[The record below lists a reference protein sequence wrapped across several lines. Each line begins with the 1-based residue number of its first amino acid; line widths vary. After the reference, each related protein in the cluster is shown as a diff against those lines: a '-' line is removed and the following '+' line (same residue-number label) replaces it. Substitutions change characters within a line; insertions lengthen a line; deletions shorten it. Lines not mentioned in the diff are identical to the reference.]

1 MPIGYDIKPRIVP
14 KEADVLII
22 GAGANGLEA
31 GAYLAKAGARV
42 VVLERRYEM
51 GGGLLTEE
59 VALPGYLHNTHAVYM
74 MMADYA
80 PLYEDFNV
88 EAEYNVKHIYPPL
101 QFVMPLKD
109 GRAVCI
115 YSDVEKTCANFA
127 QFSKRDA
134 ESYRELAKMSQECVD
149 EFIGPATYAP
159 PLSIIDAVTKM
170 QATKAGRLVMEYSE
184 KTALEIVEGHFENEH
199 IRGLMLYT
207 LCHWGVEYDQSG
219 LGFLCLLYL
228 DRSRNYR
235 LARGGSHV
243 MAQALGKVIHENKG
257 VTVNN
262 VRIKRIIMDGGA
274 AKGVELDDGSTVMA
288 KAVIS
293 TIDPHQTF
301 LGLIGED
308 KLEGEFAGKIKS
320 WQWEKYGLCGVHL
333 DLEEAPKFTAAAK
346 DKGLNEGFVYVLGF
360 ETERDVIEEF
370 DAIYKGELLSDIRF
384 NCCFPSV
391 HDPKQAPKG
400 RCTGLISSMAPYDLK
415 NGGKDKWLNYKFRQ
429 EYIDKSIATL
439 TKYAPNIVRDKVLE
453 TYISTPADV
462 ENKLADMV
470 KGGIKQGQYHPLQ
483 MGYNRPNDECSSTRT
498 PIKNL
503 YVGGASTYPGGCVIW
518 GPGYI
523 VANAVA
529 EDLGIKKWWKEP
541 EKVTRAKK
549 LGLL

>member
-1 MPIGYDIKPRIVP
+1 M
-14 KEADVLII
+14 
-22 GAGANGLEA
+22 
-31 GAYLAKAGARV
+31 
-42 VVLERRYEM
+42 
-51 GGGLLTEE
+51 
-59 VALPGYLHNTHAVYM
+59 
-74 MMADYA
+74 
-80 PLYEDFNV
+80 
-88 EAEYNVKHIYPPL
+88 
-101 QFVMPLKD
+101 
-109 GRAVCI
+109 
-115 YSDVEKTCANFA
+115 
-127 QFSKRDA
+127 
-134 ESYRELAKMSQECVD
+134 
-149 EFIGPATYAP
+149 
-159 PLSIIDAVTKM
+159 
-170 QATKAGRLVMEYSE
+170 
-184 KTALEIVEGHFENEH
+184 
-199 IRGLMLYT
+199 
-207 LCHWGVEYDQSG
+207 
-219 LGFLCLLYL
+219 
-228 DRSRNYR
+228 
-235 LARGGSHV
+235 
-243 MAQALGKVIHENKG
+243 
-257 VTVNN
+257 
-262 VRIKRIIMDGGA
+262 
-274 AKGVELDDGSTVMA
+274 DDGATVMA

-308 KLEGEFAGKIKS
+308 KLEGDFADKIKS

-333 DLEEAPKFTAAAK
+333 DLEEAPNFTVAAK

-415 NGGKDKWLNYKFRQ
+415 KGGKDKWLNYKFRQ

-498 PIKNL
+498 PVKNL

-523 VANAVA
+523 AANAVT

>member
-31 GAYLAKAGARV
+31 GAYLAKAGVKV
-42 VVLERRYEM
+42 VVLEKRFEM

-59 VALPGYLHNTHAVYM
+59 VTHPDYIHNTHAIYM

-80 PLYEDFNV
+80 PLYQDFNV
-88 EAEYNVKHIYPPL
+88 EEYNVKHIYPPL
-101 QFVMPLKD
+101 QFVMPLSD

-127 QFSKRDA
+127 QFSKHDA
-134 ESYRELAKMSQECVD
+134 ASYRDLAKMCHECVD

-170 QATKAGRLVMEYSE
+170 QATEAGKIVMEYSE
-184 KTALEIVEGHFENEH
+184 RTARDIVEEHFENEH
-199 IRGLMLYT
+199 IRALLLYT
-207 LCHWGVEYDQSG
+207 LCHWGVEYDQAG

-228 DRSRNYR
+228 DRAHNYR
-235 LARGGSHV
+235 MVRGGTHI

-262 VRIKRIIMDGGA
+262 VRIKRIIIEGGA
-274 AKGVELDDGSTVMA
+274 AKGVELDDGTTIKA

-301 LGLIGED
+301 LDLIGED
-308 KLEGEFAGKIKS
+308 KLEKDFVDKIKS
-320 WQWEKYGLCGVHL
+320 WQWEKYSLCGVHL
-333 DLEEAPKFTAAAK
+333 ALEEAPDFTVAAK
-346 DKGLNEGFVYVLGF
+346 NKEFNNAFVYLLGF
-360 ETERDVIEEF
+360 ETEKDVIEEF
-370 DAIYKGELLSDIRF
+370 DAIYKGELLPDARF

-391 HDPKQAPKG
+391 HDPKQAPPG
-400 RCTGLISSMAPYDLK
+400 RHTGLISTMAPCDLK
-415 NGGKDKWLNYKFRQ
+415 DGGKDKWLNYKFRQ
-429 EYIDKSIATL
+429 EYVDKCIATL
-439 TKYAPNIVRDKVLE
+439 TRYAPNITRDQVME

-498 PIKNL
+498 PVKNL
-503 YVGGASTYPGGCVIW
+503 YVGGASTYPGGCIIW
-518 GPGYI
+518 GPGYN
-523 VANAVA
+523 VANAVVA
-529 EDLGIKKWWKEP
+529 DMGITKWWKEP

>member
-1 MPIGYDIKPRIVP
+1 MAVGYNIKPRIVP
-14 KEADVLII
+14 QEADVLII

-31 GAYLAKAGARV
+31 GAYLAKAGAKV

-59 VALPGYLHNTHAVYM
+59 IALPGYLHNTHAVYM
-74 MMADYA
+74 MMTDYA
-80 PLYEDFNV
+80 PLYQDFDV
-88 EAEYNVKHIYPPL
+88 EEQYNVKHIYPPL
-101 QFVMPLKD
+101 QFAMPLSD

-115 YSDVEKTCANFA
+115 YADVERTCANFA
-127 QFSKRDA
+127 RFSQRDA
-134 ESYRELAKMSQECVD
+134 ASYRDLARMSYDCVD

-159 PLSIIDAVTKM
+159 PLSIIDSVIKM
-170 QATKAGRLVMEYSE
+170 QATKAGKLVMEYSE
-184 KTALEIVEGHFENEH
+184 KTAQEIVEENFENEH
-199 IRGLMLYT
+199 IRALMLYNM
-207 LCHWGVEYDQSG
+207 CHWGVEYDQSG

-228 DRSRNYR
+228 DRSHNYR
-235 LARGGSHV
+235 MVRGGSHV

-262 VRIKRIIMDGGA
+262 VRIKRIIVEGGA
-274 AKGVELDDGSTVMA
+274 AKGVELDDGATVKA
-288 KAVIS
+288 KVVIS

-308 KLEGEFAGKIKS
+308 KLEGDFADKIKS

-333 DLEEAPKFTAAAK
+333 DLEEAPNFTIAAK
-346 DKGLNEGFVYVLGF
+346 DKELNNAFVYVLGF
-360 ETERDVIEEF
+360 ENMQDVMDEF
-370 DAIYKGELLSDIRF
+370 DAIYKGELPSENRF

-391 HDPKQAPKG
+391 HDPRQAPQG
-400 RCTGLISSMAPYDLK
+400 RCTGLLSSMAPYDLK
-415 NGGKDKWLNYKFRQ
+415 NGGKDKWLNYRFRQ
-429 EYIDKSIATL
+429 EYINKSIATL

-503 YVGGASTYPGGCVIW
+503 YVGGASVYPGGCVIW
-518 GPGYI
+518 GPGYN

-529 EDLGIKKWWKEP
+529 DDLDIKKWWKEP

>member
-1 MPIGYDIKPRIVP
+1 MAVGYNIKPRIVP
-14 KEADVLII
+14 QEADVLII

-31 GAYLAKAGARV
+31 GAYLAKAGAKI

-59 VALPGYLHNTHAVYM
+59 IALPGYLHNTHAVYM
-74 MMADYA
+74 MMTDYA
-80 PLYEDFNV
+80 PLYQDFDV
-88 EAEYNVKHIYPPL
+88 EEKYNVKHIYPPL
-101 QFVMPLKD
+101 QFAMPLSD

-115 YSDVEKTCANFA
+115 YADVERTCANFA
-127 QFSKRDA
+127 RFSQRDA
-134 ESYRELAKMSQECVD
+134 ASYRDLARMSYDCVD

-159 PLSIIDAVTKM
+159 PLSIIDSVIKM
-170 QATKAGRLVMEYSE
+170 QATKAGKLVMEYSE
-184 KTALEIVEGHFENEH
+184 KTAQEIVEENFENEH
-199 IRGLMLYT
+199 IRALMLYNM
-207 LCHWGVEYDQSG
+207 CHWGVEYDQSG

-228 DRSRNYR
+228 DRSHNYR
-235 LARGGSHV
+235 MVRGGSHV

-262 VRIKRIIMDGGA
+262 VRIKRIIVEGGV
-274 AKGVELDDGSTVMA
+274 AKGVELDDGATVKA
-288 KAVIS
+288 KVVIS

-308 KLEGEFAGKIKS
+308 KLEGDFADKIKS

-333 DLEEAPKFTAAAK
+333 DLEEAPNFTIAAK
-346 DKGLNEGFVYVLGF
+346 DKELNNAFVYVLGF
-360 ETERDVIEEF
+360 ENMQDVMDEF
-370 DAIYKGELLSDIRF
+370 DAIYKGELPSENRF

-391 HDPKQAPKG
+391 HDPRQAPQG
-400 RCTGLISSMAPYDLK
+400 RCTGLLSSMAPYDLK
-415 NGGKDKWLNYKFRQ
+415 NGGKDKWLNYRFRQ
-429 EYIDKSIATL
+429 EYINKSIATL

-503 YVGGASTYPGGCVIW
+503 YVGGASVYPGGCVIW
-518 GPGYI
+518 GPGYN

-529 EDLGIKKWWKEP
+529 DDLDIKKWWKEP